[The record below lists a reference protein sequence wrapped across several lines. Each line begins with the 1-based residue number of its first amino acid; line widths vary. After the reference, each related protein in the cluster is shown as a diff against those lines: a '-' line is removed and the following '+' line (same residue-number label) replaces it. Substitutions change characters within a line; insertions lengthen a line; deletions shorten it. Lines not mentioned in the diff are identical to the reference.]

1 MLLLLL
7 LQRIRK
13 LAFGQPH
20 SASART
26 YTSGKVVE
34 RYALHRGKFYAT
46 VASRP
51 QCHCELPNVGLRI
64 RVEPLRVRQD
74 LHLKKGT
81 SSVKTLNVGLR
92 IRVEPVLV
100 RQDVHLRMGTSSV
113 KTLNVGFYIRV
124 KPIRVRQDLHF
135 GIEASSAKTETS

>member
-7 LQRIRK
+7 IQRIRK

-51 QCHCELPNVGLRI
+51 QCKCEMLNVGLRI
-64 RVEPLRVRQD
+64 RVEPQRVRQD
-74 LHLKKGT
+74 VHLKKGT

-92 IRVEPVLV
+92 IRVKTATRSTRRPPQNGDFLSQNAQ
-100 RQDVHLRMGTSSV
+100 RWLLHSCKADTRSTRPPPQDGDFLSQ
-113 KTLNVGFYIRV
+113 N
-124 KPIRVRQDLHF
+124 
-135 GIEASSAKTETS
+135 